1 MKNTLRIIDAN
12 FNRAREGLRT
22 IEDAVR
28 FYYELGPRDIQKLKI
43 IRHTLSKETE
53 KHFALIELRASRDT
67 VCDRGKKLD
76 VINREDMSTTVGKN
90 FMRAGEALRTMEEY
104 SKITVPEASGVF
116 HNLRFRLYKA
126 EKEILMKISRRRLSS
141 PFLYVVYETGQ
152 EEKNIGVYIKKAL
165 EEKPD
170 VIEIRYRGEH
180 AGEFLKLA
188 ISIRKII
195 PENIL
200 YIVNGRADI
209 SFLCNADGLALGAN
223 DIAPEEARKLLPCK
237 VIFLYAESLEEL
249 YANSKKD
256 ADYML
261 FSPAGK
267 PPETVLLTETAK
279 KVNIPFAVMA
289 ETETLTAENCLKT
302 GADGIAVLVRKGKN
316 YRADKIL
323 QKIKKGLTKNGK

>member
-1 MKNTLRIIDAN
+1 MKNILRIIDAN

-28 FYYELGPRDIQKLKI
+28 FYYGLGPSDIKKLKI
-43 IRHTLSKETE
+43 LRHSLSKETE
-53 KHFALIELRASRDT
+53 KHFRLIELKASRDT

-76 VINREDMSTTVGKN
+76 ARNREDMPTTVGKN

-104 SKITVPEASGVF
+104 SKIIVPEASEFF
-116 HNLRFRLYKA
+116 HNLRFRLYKV
-126 EKEILMKISRRRLSS
+126 EKEITMKISRRRLPS
-141 PFLYVVYETGQ
+141 PFLYFVYETGQ
-152 EEKNIGVYIKKAL
+152 GEKNIAVYIKKVL

-170 VIEIRYRGEH
+170 AIEIRYRGEH
-180 AGEFLKLA
+180 AGEFLEKA
-188 ISIRKII
+188 ILIKKIV

-200 YIVNGRADI
+200 YIINGRADI
-209 SFLCNADGLALGAN
+209 SVLCNADGLALGAN